1 MRLVLCA
8 EGPCEPQAAL
18 SHYLTSQP
26 PTPSDPVHLVFGMRR
41 TTPRLPLPLS
51 PYFTVGTFVPG
62 RGLRGIQPLIYH
74 RRTYS
79 EICRDLATGAFR
91 PDVTIACATP
101 AGEDGSRSLGAIVGY
116 LGLAV
121 QVSRILVVE
130 EVPWLPVVSGAAQ
143 VRPADEVVVAEAGP
157 LDKPVHFSAPFD
169 TVDEAIAA
177 NVASLLPHNP
187 RLALGIGRIPDALA
201 ATLGGRGD
209 IDIITGVVT
218 DTVRRLSETGALG
231 GRPIRSMSVVG
242 PRSLLDWSADDD
254 RVELSSSTTIHD
266 PVWLSQQ
273 DRFVCVLGAL
283 NVDTAGN
290 VNSERVG
297 LRPVS
302 GRGGAPDFARGA
314 HDSTGGLSVVALSSH
329 DSTGRSRLLDC
340 VDDDPSLDATIV
352 DAVVTENGVA
362 VFAGL
367 APGQRRD
374 ALQRIF

>member
-18 SHYLTSQP
+18 SRYLIGQP
-26 PTPSDPVHLVFGMRR
+26 PTPTDPVHLVFGMRR
-41 TTPRLPLPLS
+41 TPPQLPLPPS
-51 PYFTVGTFVPG
+51 AYFTVGTFVPG
-62 RGLRGIQPLIYH
+62 RGLRDIQPLTYH

-101 AGEDGSRSLGAIVGY
+101 PGEDGSRSLGAITGY
-116 LGLAV
+116 LDLAV
-121 QVSRILVVE
+121 QASRTFVVE
-130 EVPWLPVVSGAAQ
+130 EVSWLPVVPGAAQ
-143 VRPADEVVVAEAGP
+143 VRHADDVVVAEAGLP
-157 LDKPVHFSAPFD
+157 DTPVHFSAPFD
-169 TVDEAIAA
+169 AADEAVAA
-177 NVASLLPHNP
+177 NVASLLPDNP

-201 ATLGGRGD
+201 AALAGRGD

-218 DTVRRLSETGALG
+218 DTVRRLSETGALA

-242 PRSLLDWSADDD
+242 PRSLLDWSASED
-254 RVELSSSTTIHD
+254 RVELSSSTTIHE

-283 NVDTAGN
+283 DVDVAGN

-297 LRPVS
+297 SRVVS

-314 HDSTGGLSVVALSSH
+314 HDSTGGLSVVALSSRNA
-329 DSTGRSRLLDC
+329 TGRSRL
-340 VDDDPSLDATIV
+340 VDRVDDPSLDARIV

-367 APGQRRD
+367 GLDQRRD
-374 ALQRIF
+374 ALRRIF